1 MDERIK
7 QYQEQINKGIFK
19 TKSIIIKVLTV
30 SLLEFINDFNEKVS
44 KYGSY
49 KVIEALSWIYM
60 GKYTPK
66 YIDFMYGWTK
76 PISLENDFIVSV
88 KGNNIIC
95 KLNLQEPQSFFEGR

>member
-7 QYQEQINKGIFK
+7 QYQEQINKGIF
-19 TKSIIIKVLTV
+19 TPIEAKV
-30 SLLEFINDFNEKVS
+30 FINEFNEQVS